1 MAAGLDDLD
10 TRELL
15 ARAEV
20 TVRLEA
26 ERRQRRVFLSRTDEH
41 GLRTM
46 VARIEAGDAVWIDAT
61 VDRVADH
68 LLAHPALRRAH
79 HPDLPEEVTKAELRA
94 EALGWLAR
102 PHDLAAL
109 LGAMGTEEAAAAPDL
124 AAAPAPTH
132 PGRPA
137 TTTPPR
143 SPDPATGRRRTWATG
158 SSSSVPIGTGGPPR
172 TGCAAPWTTPARM
185 DHRHTDG
192 VGFTPPPTYGLGMD
206 AKRAVPPAVAAAV
219 GGLLAV
225 ALVWSNRPESSGCTT
240 LETGARACMP
250 TLVVGPPLW
259 LYAAVAVGGAVIA
272 AGLWLAACVGVR
284 ARARASAR
292 VP

>member
-102 PHDLAAL
+102 PHDLAACSGRWARRRPL
-109 LGAMGTEEAAAAPDL
+109 PRLTLPLPLPPPPGQTGDHNTAPL
-124 AAAPAPTH
+124 T
-132 PGRPA
+132 RPSHRA
-137 TTTPPR
+137 TTHLGYR
-143 SPDPATGRRRTWATG
+143 LEQL
-158 SSSSVPIGTGGPPR
+158 GPYR
-172 TGCAAPWTTPARM
+172 YRWTTPHGLCRTV
-185 DHRHTDG
+185 DHTGTHG
-192 VGFTPPPTYGLGMD
+192 
-206 AKRAVPPAVAAAV
+206 PPAH
-219 GGLLAV
+219 
-225 ALVWSNRPESSGCTT
+225 
-240 LETGARACMP
+240 
-250 TLVVGPPLW
+250 
-259 LYAAVAVGGAVIA
+259 
-272 AGLWLAACVGVR
+272 
-284 ARARASAR
+284 
-292 VP
+292 